1 MPVLLLIIIKVSIFM
16 LFNSEFKL
24 INTQG
29 LITRH
34 KNDIRLF
41 TLIDF
46 NLYVITETRNLSK
59 LIIKILTGYRAS
71 GITHTS
77 RG

>member
-16 LFNSEFKL
+16 LFNSKFKL